1 MRDELQALRRALA
14 LAPDRPSAE
23 YPVRLAFQLPDAIL
37 ISPGPHGFN
46 VMVLPERVVRV
57 RGRSTDHCFDL
68 ARAFFMAV
76 AHERAGFTC
85 HASITRDDDPKAYGR
100 HMTVVRGA
108 LVVTGGT
115 AEPRL
120 YEVA

>member
-1 MRDELQALRRALA
+1 VHPHADTSLIGGLLGWRLGPIVPIRSLGSNRAA
-14 LAPDRPSAE
+14 RP
-23 YPVRLAFQLPDAIL
+23 I
-37 ISPGPHGFN
+37 N
-46 VMVLPERVVRV
+46 
-57 RGRSTDHCFDL
+57 CFDM
-68 ARAFFMAV
+68 ARAFLLAV
-76 AHERAGFTC
+76 ARERAGFTC